1 MCFECELDT
10 HPEFRICLPRFSPM
24 FRLKSG
30 TELQSH
36 SQFANF
42 AVILSLLH
50 KVFVCS
56 HAHAINWDITYLPSS
71 IFLCEYH

>member
-1 MCFECELDT
+1 MCFEHEADT
-10 HPEFRICLPRFSPM
+10 HPEFRIHLPKFNPM

-36 SQFANF
+36 SQFTNF
-42 AVILSLLH
+42 AVIPSLLH

-56 HAHAINWDITYLPSS
+56 HAHTINWDIPT
-71 IFLCEYH
+71 FLLE